1 MHLLDKTC
9 TAYVFDFQ
17 ADSYIFVIC
26 SNSVEQ
32 SRFWCQ
38 AVFLSRWIL
47 SRWPFS
53 IHKHKKKLSFVAIF
67 VHFLHPTTLY
77 LLLKQQDEWRKCL
90 KWWTEDKIW
99 AVNETKKIILT
110 FNYFEKKNIWKK
122 NTFLF
127 CVRVCGHPLGP
138 PSLSRFDRKNGKLRV
153 EATSF
158 FLSFFLVCS
167 LFSILFCQSGSLPSE
182 RLPAMF
188 HPSSISFHFSFVFRF
203 SFEAFSASSKCL
215 SFFLLHNRGTFLFA
229 ESKVRIWFFFSFD
242 SFPFEIEIKT
252 QRHNSEQ
259 SEF

>member
-9 TAYVFDFQ
+9 TAYFFDYR

-38 AVFLSRWIL
+38 AVFLSRWIS

-67 VHFLHPTTLY
+67 VRFLHPTTLY

-110 FNYFEKKNIWKK
+110 FNYFEKKYLKK
-122 NTFLF
+122 KKLSYFAFAFVDTPS
-127 CVRVCGHPLGP
+127 VPL
-138 PSLSRFDRKNGKLRV
+138 PSPDLTEKNGKLRV

-158 FLSFFLVCS
+158 FLSFFFSLLVVQYLILSVGKFAKWTSSCYVP
-167 LFSILFCQSGSLPSE
+167 SIEHF
-182 RLPAMF
+182 
-188 HPSSISFHFSFVFRF
+188 ISF
-203 SFEAFSASSKCL
+203 
-215 SFFLLHNRGTFLFA
+215 
-229 ESKVRIWFFFSFD
+229 
-242 SFPFEIEIKT
+242 
-252 QRHNSEQ
+252 
-259 SEF
+259 